1 MKMFVLKNFAWEG
14 RAYRP
19 GEFITVRDHNIAQL
33 MSNALWA
40 IDAGETHAPAPRRTA
55 WAGHTQHA
63 APLRGMFTR

>member
-1 MKMFVLKNFAWEG
+1 MKLFTLKHFEWEG

-19 GEFITVRDHNIAQL
+19 GQFIEVDTGTAQL

-40 IDAGETHAPAPRRTA
+40 IDAGEAQAPAPRRAA